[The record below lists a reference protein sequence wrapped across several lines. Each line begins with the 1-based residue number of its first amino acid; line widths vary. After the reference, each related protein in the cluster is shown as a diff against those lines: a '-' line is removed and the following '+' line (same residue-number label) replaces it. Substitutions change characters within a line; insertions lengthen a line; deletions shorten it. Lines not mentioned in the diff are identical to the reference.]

1 MTDMNEKIVM
11 RAGIYAFLAYSIISI
26 ALYALL
32 YFTHIGN
39 YKTMLNT
46 GIDVLLSIPIYVIIV
61 SMVFSYNRVMKK
73 MNSHE

>member
-11 RAGIYAFLAYSIISI
+11 RAGIYAFLAYSVISI
-26 ALYALL
+26 ALYALI

-46 GIDVLLSIPIYVIIV
+46 GLDVLLSIPIYVIIV
-61 SMVFSYNRVMKK
+61 SMVFSYKRIMKK
-73 MNSHE
+73 RDFYE

>member
-11 RAGIYAFLAYSIISI
+11 RAGIYAFLAYSVISI
-26 ALYALL
+26 ALYALI

-39 YKTMLNT
+39 YKTMLNA
-46 GIDVLLSIPIYVIIV
+46 GLDVLLSIPIYVIIV

-73 MNSHE
+73 MNSYE

>member
-11 RAGIYAFLAYSIISI
+11 RAGIYAFLAYSVISI
-26 ALYALL
+26 ALYALI

-46 GIDVLLSIPIYVIIV
+46 GLDVLLSIPIYVIIV

>member
-11 RAGIYAFLAYSIISI
+11 RAGIYAFLAYSVISI
-26 ALYALL
+26 ALYALP

-39 YKTMLNT
+39 YTTMLNT

-61 SMVFSYNRVMKK
+61 FMVFSYKRIMKK
-73 MNSHE
+73 RNSYE

>member
-11 RAGIYAFLAYSIISI
+11 RAGIYAFLAYSVISI
-26 ALYALL
+26 ALYALI

-46 GIDVLLSIPIYVIIV
+46 GLDVLLSIPIYVIIV
-61 SMVFSYNRVMKK
+61 SMVFSYKRIMKK
-73 MNSHE
+73 RDSYE

>member
-11 RAGIYAFLAYSIISI
+11 RAGIYAFLAYSVISI
-26 ALYALL
+26 ALYALI

-46 GIDVLLSIPIYVIIV
+46 GLDVLLSIPIYVIIV

-73 MNSHE
+73 MNSYK

>member
-11 RAGIYAFLAYSIISI
+11 RAGIYAVLAYSVISI
-26 ALYALL
+26 ALYALI

-73 MNSHE
+73 MNSYE